1 MGNTVHDNIW
11 LSGDRGSGKSAWLC
25 ERYVQLTTAGVSPN
39 DILLLAMDEARA
51 RHLCLQILRRLEGIW
66 GGRIRSVGGL
76 LADYAR
82 EVLACRGHPI
92 YPLRPASRWQLYDW
106 LRNRLADDLKILANH
121 YLSIFDDWR
130 KWDLHPA
137 LLRDISLGEHVRER
151 WEELVTLYGEFCSH
165 FDENLFS
172 DLVSLA
178 HLFSKDDSNEG
189 FLPAHLLVDD
199 AHELN
204 VATWPVV
211 SRLCRHATFALTLS
225 PEGQLFEEVES
236 THLREVRG
244 RAREMILGKPLDEP
258 FTFEDRVARLVEGEG
273 SDISWILFRAASP
286 FEELLQGL
294 LWARERCSTE
304 SVAIFLTSPMTQLE
318 LLLEAAA
325 WLEVKLSLQGS
336 FWSHWIPSLQGLES
350 SESIAHGSLDPDR
363 LMAASLWPNIL
374 FRHFLEDFER
384 ASEAQVSLDSPSQ
397 RLQFQEALEK
407 GLLKCD
413 FDSNIRLHRG
423 IEVTTLERPDLAIGA
438 HVWIVGLTRESLP
451 GSTPRNPVFPAEA
464 AEELQSKL
472 AANGHPVKLQ
482 LARSMSSFFRDSQ
495 CKLLDVLARSKH
507 DVLISC
513 ATKAWRNEPIAESPF
528 FRALVKVARAE
539 RRPTQCSIQC
549 VDFIHPIS
557 FAKGETVP
565 SISRQLPAT
574 HALKSFPLSATA
586 LAEFIQ
592 CPRKFFY
599 EKILE
604 LEIPER
610 PAALLIGLLLHEAMA
625 HFLAP
630 GKEAIAPESQ
640 AIEEWIH
647 NYCRSHD
654 EFINLSEGVRYT
666 LEKFVAKALN
676 EFFAS
681 GDVWQGNIED
691 VERAFELSLPGG
703 FSLRGRIDRID
714 LTAEGLEVIDYKS
727 RRSFASAKL
736 KDEFLK
742 AEEWIQLPIYVKAAE
757 ALFNQPVA
765 IASIIFF
772 GLKGK
777 DKARRTAA
785 QITQED
791 RPTPEVRGTRGPIYR
806 DELDETWARISRI
819 VETIFR
825 EDQSFGR
832 GENPPCEKSSLGCPF
847 VRICPVSRAFDEES
861 KEDNT

>member
-1 MGNTVHDNIW
+1 
-11 LSGDRGSGKSAWLC
+11 
-25 ERYVQLTTAGVSPN
+25 
-39 DILLLAMDEARA
+39 MDEARA
-51 RHLCLQILRRLEGIW
+51 RHLCLQILRQLEGIW

-82 EVLACRGHPI
+82 EALACRGNPL
-92 YPLRPASRWQLYDW
+92 YPLRPVLRWQLYDW
-106 LRNRLADDLKILANH
+106 LKNRLADDLRILTNH
-121 YLSIFDDWR
+121 CLSLFEDWR

-137 LLRDISLGEHVRER
+137 LLSDISLAEHARER
-151 WEELVTLYGEFCSH
+151 WQELVTLYGEFCSY
-165 FDENLFS
+165 FDENHFS

-178 HLFSKDDSNEG
+178 YLFSNDESKEG

-204 VATWPVV
+204 AATWPVV
-211 SRLCRHATFALTLS
+211 SRLCRHATFALTLL

-236 THLREVRG
+236 AHLSEVRA
-244 RAREMILGKPLDEP
+244 RTREMILGKPLDEP
-258 FTFEDRVARLVEGEG
+258 FTFEDRVARLIEGGVSET
-273 SDISWILFRAASP
+273 SWTLLRAASP

-294 LWARERCSTE
+294 LWARERYSIE
-304 SVAIFLTSPMTQLE
+304 RVVIFLTSPMTQLE

-336 FWSHWIPSLQGLES
+336 FWSHWISSLQRLEAS
-350 SESIAHGSLDPDR
+350 DSIAHSSLDLDGPM
-363 LMAASLWPNIL
+363 LATLWPGIL

-384 ASEAQVSLDSPSQ
+384 ASEGQAFLDSPSH

-413 FDSNIRLHRG
+413 FASNISLHRG
-423 IEVTTLERPDLAIGA
+423 IEVATLERPDLALGA

-451 GSTPRNPVFPAEA
+451 CSTPRNPVFPAEA

-472 AANGHPVKLQ
+472 AANGYPVKLE
-482 LARSMSSFFRDSQ
+482 LARSMSSFFRESQ
-495 CKLLDVLARSKH
+495 RMLLDVLARSQH
-507 DVLISC
+507 DVLVSC

-539 RRPTQCSIQC
+539 RYSTQCSVEC
-549 VDFIHPIS
+549 VDFIHPVS
-557 FAKGETVP
+557 FVKRDSLSSE
-565 SISRQLPAT
+565 SRPLPAT

-599 EKILE
+599 EQILE

-630 GKEAIAPESQ
+630 GKEAIAPEAQ
-640 AIEEWIH
+640 DIEEWIH
-647 NYCRSHD
+647 NCCRSHD
-654 EFINLSEGVRYT
+654 EFAGLSEGIRFT
-666 LEKFVAKALN
+666 LEKFIAKALN
-676 EFFAS
+676 EFFAFE
-681 GDVWQGNIED
+681 DVWQGDIEE

-703 FSLRGRIDRID
+703 FSLRGRIDRVD

-757 ALFNQPVA
+757 ALFDQPVA
-765 IASIIFF
+765 RATILFF

-777 DKARRTAA
+777 EKARRTTA
-785 QITQED
+785 QITQQS
-791 RPTPEVRGTRGPIYR
+791 RSTSEVRGARGLIYR
-806 DELDETWARISRI
+806 DELDETWARVSRI

-832 GENPPCEKSSLGCPF
+832 GENPPCEKSALGCPF
-847 VRICPVSRAFDEES
+847 IRICPVSRPFDEES